1 MDLGSWMSWFI
12 EMVKNKQN
20 SKKWI
25 TRFCIKI
32 KYFRLKFLLQF
43 NPLIPMSDRD
53 RISPYNINTISSD
66 EKKEKY
72 QLGDCKL
79 IQSQILQTNITR
91 TIWQTVRRITN
102 EILGVK
108 GLIYT
113 SVSLSYSD
121 LVSTILNTA
130 CDLLLSVFMLVAAT
144 VLDLFPSI
152 IRFSISWRIT

>member
-1 MDLGSWMSWFI
+1 
-12 EMVKNKQN
+12 MVKNTQN

-25 TRFCIKI
+25 TRFFIKI
-32 KYFRLKFLLQF
+32 KHFRLKFLLQF
-43 NPLIPMSDRD
+43 NPLTPMSDQE

-66 EKKEKY
+66 ENKEKY

-79 IQSQILQTNITR
+79 IQYQILQFNITR
-91 TIWQTVRRITN
+91 TVWQTVGRITN

-108 GLIYT
+108 GLLIYT

-121 LVSTILNTA
+121 LVSTMLKTA

-152 IRFSISWRIT
+152 IRFSIS

>member
-1 MDLGSWMSWFI
+1 
-12 EMVKNKQN
+12 MVKNTQN

-25 TRFCIKI
+25 TRFFIKI
-32 KYFRLKFLLQF
+32 KHFRLKFLLQF
-43 NPLIPMSDRD
+43 NPLTPMSDQE

-66 EKKEKY
+66 ENKEKY

-79 IQSQILQTNITR
+79 IQYQILQFNITR
-91 TIWQTVRRITN
+91 TVWQTVGRITN

-108 GLIYT
+108 GLLIYT

-121 LVSTILNTA
+121 LVSTMLNTA

-152 IRFSISWRIT
+152 IRFSIS

>member
-1 MDLGSWMSWFI
+1 
-12 EMVKNKQN
+12 MVKNTQN

-25 TRFCIKI
+25 TRFFIKI
-32 KYFRLKFLLQF
+32 KHFRLKFLLQF
-43 NPLIPMSDRD
+43 NPLTPMSDQE

-66 EKKEKY
+66 ENKEKY

-79 IQSQILQTNITR
+79 IQYQILQFNITR
-91 TIWQTVRRITN
+91 TVWQTVGRITN

-108 GLIYT
+108 GLLIYT

-121 LVSTILNTA
+121 LVRTMLNTA

-152 IRFSISWRIT
+152 IRFSIS